1 MRQMLFTFALTATFT
16 LAALPVTA
24 QESGADAAAAG
35 GNPRATFD
43 AEICTVD
50 GLTPS
55 RCECAWKLISAR
67 LSPADLKLA
76 LLLTASNSENPETAK
91 RADEALN
98 KSNASDKRQDALSS
112 EMSSLVI
119 DVEDACP

>member
-1 MRQMLFTFALTATFT
+1 MRQLLFT
-16 LAALPVTA
+16 LAFTTTLTLAVLPVTA
-24 QESGADAAAAG
+24 QESGADAAG

-55 RCECAWKLISAR
+55 RCECAWKLISAK

-76 LLLTASNSENPETAK
+76 LLLTGSKSENPETAK
-91 RADEALN
+91 KADEALN

-112 EMSSLVI
+112 EMSGLVI